1 MLYLATV
8 PWTDEPLRDSIICVW
23 AAMSI
28 YPDLRFLTS
37 AAESNQLAPDLGRE
51 IAFAG
56 RSNSGKSTAI
66 NAVTQRPGLARV
78 SRTPGRTQ
86 LINFFE
92 LASERRLVDLPGY
105 GFAKVP
111 DRVRLHWL
119 QLMEH
124 YFNVRESL
132 VGLILIVDSRRGLGT
147 QDAGMLEWVLARD
160 RVAHVLLTKSDK
172 LNRRDAQR
180 VLRETA
186 RLAPIRRSPRNC
198 SRRTTRK
205 GSRRR
210 ARSWTGGWRRP
221 KKKPRWLL
229 RSSHRGRPTR
239 HGDDKPGHSR
249 SGRRAGSVFHAH

>member
-1 MLYLATV
+1 
-8 PWTDEPLRDSIICVW
+8 
-23 AAMSI
+23 MST
-28 YPDLRFLTS
+28 YPNVKFLTS
-37 AAESNQLAPDLGRE
+37 AAEAHQFAPDAGKE

-66 NAVTQRPGLARV
+66 NAITQRAGLARV

-92 LASERRLVDLPGY
+92 LAPECRLVDLPGY

-111 DRVRLHWL
+111 ERVRLHWL

-147 QDAGMLEWVLARD
+147 QDAGMLEWILARD
-160 RVAHVLLTKSDK
+160 RFAHVLLTKADK

-180 VLRETA
+180 VLRETLASCSDTAVTAQLFSAPHAEGLEEA
-186 RLAPIRRSPRNC
+186 REVMD
-198 SRRTTRK
+198 
-205 GSRRR
+205 
-210 ARSWTGGWRRP
+210 GWLQIA
-221 KKKPRWLL
+221 KKKAPVV
-229 RSSHRGRPTR
+229 T
-239 HGDDKPGHSR
+239 
-249 SGRRAGSVFHAH
+249 